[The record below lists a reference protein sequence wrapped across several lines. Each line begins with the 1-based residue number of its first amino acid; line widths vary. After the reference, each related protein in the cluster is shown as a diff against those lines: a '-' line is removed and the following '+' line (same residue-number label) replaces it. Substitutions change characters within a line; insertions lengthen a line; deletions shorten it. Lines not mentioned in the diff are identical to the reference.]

1 MVVDVMAV
9 VTFYSD
15 FIDGI
20 NVVCATHAF
29 ILEMYQAVATPI
41 KEFIFAVLALI
52 ICYYCTLYLK
62 FPFML
67 DLGTQS
73 ACYQESTTKS

>member
-1 MVVDVMAV
+1 MAGK
-9 VTFYSD
+9 TFIPY
-15 FIDGI
+15 FVNGIDI
-20 NVVCATHAF
+20 ACASHALV
-29 ILEMYQAVATPI
+29 LEMYQAVATPI

-73 ACYQESTTKS
+73 ACYQVSPSKP